1 LELDTTESFW
11 VHDGNDE
18 QFQSI
23 SSLKDFP
30 KLAMLSVFA
39 TYLTGSDEDDN
50 VPSNNA
56 PKLVD
61 ILQRSLQRLK
71 ILDQTETVFNSRK
84 DLAKNCKEVL
94 PALRVVE
101 FSNLDLWQS
110 ESRTT
115 VIEELSDAFAKADV
129 ELLLENDA

>member
-1 LELDTTESFW
+1 
-11 VHDGNDE
+11 
-18 QFQSI
+18 
-23 SSLKDFP
+23 
-30 KLAMLSVFA
+30 MLSVFA

-129 ELLLENDA
+129 ELFTGE

>member
-71 ILDQTETVFNSRK
+71 ILDQTETVFNSLK
-84 DLAKNCKEVL
+84 DLA
-94 PALRVVE
+94 
-101 FSNLDLWQS
+101 
-110 ESRTT
+110 
-115 VIEELSDAFAKADV
+115 
-129 ELLLENDA
+129 